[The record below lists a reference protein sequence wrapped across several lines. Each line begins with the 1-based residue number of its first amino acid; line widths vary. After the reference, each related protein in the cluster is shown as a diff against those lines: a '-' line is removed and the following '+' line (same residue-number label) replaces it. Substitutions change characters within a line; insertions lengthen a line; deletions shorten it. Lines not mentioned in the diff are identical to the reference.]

1 MQKYVKRGLLG
12 TMLFVMF
19 WVLVAIA
26 DESSFIGGAIVIDA
40 FFIVCFLLL
49 VIGEYGKDNG
59 KYE

>member
-1 MQKYVKRGLLG
+1 
-12 TMLFVMF
+12 MLFVMF

-26 DESSFIGGAIVIDA
+26 DESSFIGGAIVIAA